1 MAKRPPLCVRLYF
14 APHLSEL
21 VLRIGYQALPVSET
35 RDKLAPLVTK
45 YGKEKIN
52 AAIKEVLVV
61 DPSQQPP
68 LARLTEVARRAAWQL
83 LGPPQASV
91 TDLAA
96 RAPETEPEHGGEMH
110 PAAGRKN

>member
-14 APHLSEL
+14 EPHLSEL
-21 VLRIGYQALPVSET
+21 VQRIGYQAFPVAET

-61 DPSQQPP
+61 DRSQEPA
-68 LARLTEVARRAAWQL
+68 LARLTEAARRAAWQL
-83 LGPPQASV
+83 LGPPQGSV
-91 TDLAA
+91 ADLAVG
-96 RAPETEPEHGGEMH
+96 APETGPEERGG
-110 PAAGRKN
+110 PAGRSP